1 MVVLDWLLLAV
12 LGVSLLLGA
21 WRGLVFEM
29 LSVLAWVVAFV
40 AAQWF
45 ATDVAQW
52 LPMSG
57 AANSMRY
64 AAGFLLTFV
73 VTAFTGGLVAV
84 LVKKMI
90 SVAGLGPVD
99 RVLGCAFGLVRGLVL
114 LLAAAVVIAMTPL
127 KTSVWW
133 TESAGAGFLGV
144 ALKGLKPL
152 VPQEFG
158 KYLP

>member
-29 LSVLAWVVAFV
+29 LSLLAWVVAFV

-73 VTAFTGGLVAV
+73 VTAFAGGLVAV

-133 TESAGAGFLGV
+133 TESAGADFLGV

>member
-1 MVVLDWLLLAV
+1 MVALDWLLLAV
-12 LGVSLLLGA
+12 LVVSLLLGA

-29 LSVLAWVVAFV
+29 LSLLAWVVAFV

-52 LPMSG
+52 LPMTG

-73 VTAFTGGLVAV
+73 VTAFAGGLVAV
-84 LVKKMI
+84 LIKKMI

>member
-12 LGVSLLLGA
+12 LAMSLLLGA

-29 LSVLAWVVAFV
+29 LSLLAWVVAFV

-73 VTAFTGGLVAV
+73 VTAFAGGLVAV

-90 SVAGLGPVD
+90 TVAGLGPVD

-114 LLAAAVVIAMTPL
+114 LMAAAVVIAMTPL

-133 TESAGAGFLGV
+133 TESVGAGFLGV

>member
-1 MVVLDWLLLAV
+1 MVALDWIFLGV

-29 LSVLAWVVAFV
+29 LSLSAWVVAFV

-45 ATDVAQW
+45 AADVAQW
-52 LPMSG
+52 LPMTGS
-57 AANSMRY
+57 ANSLRY

-73 VTAFTGGLVAV
+73 VAAFAGGLIAV
-84 LVKKMI
+84 LVKKMTA
-90 SVAGLGPVD
+90 VAGLAPVD
-99 RVLGCAFGLVRGLVL
+99 RVLGSVFGLVRGVVL

-127 KTSVWW
+127 HTSVWW
-133 TESAGAGFLGV
+133 NESVGAGFLGV

>member
-1 MVVLDWLLLAV
+1 MVALDWLLLAV
-12 LGVSLLLGA
+12 LMVSLLLGA

-29 LSVLAWVVAFV
+29 LSLLAWVLAFV

-52 LPMSG
+52 LPMTG
-57 AANSMRY
+57 AANSVRY

-73 VTAFTGGLVAV
+73 VTAFAGGLLAV

-127 KTSVWW
+127 KSSVWW
-133 TESAGAGFLGV
+133 TESAGAGLLGV

>member
-29 LSVLAWVVAFV
+29 LSLLAWVVAFV

-73 VTAFTGGLVAV
+73 VTAFAGGLVAV

>member
-1 MVVLDWLLLAV
+1 MVALDWIFLVV

-29 LSVLAWVVAFV
+29 LSLAAWIAAFFV
-40 AAQWF
+40 AQWF
-45 ATDVAQW
+45 AADVAQW
-52 LPMSG
+52 LPMKS
-57 AANSMRY
+57 AADSLRY

-73 VTAFTGGLVAV
+73 LAAFAGGLIAV
-84 LVKKMI
+84 LVKKMTA
-90 SVAGLGPVD
+90 VAGLAPVD
-99 RVLGCAFGLVRGLVL
+99 RVLGSAFGLVRGVVL
-114 LLAAAVVIAMTPL
+114 LLAAAVVIAMTPFH
-127 KTSVWW
+127 TSVWW
-133 TESAGAGFLGV
+133 KESIGAGFLGV

>member
-1 MVVLDWLLLAV
+1 MAGLDWFFVVV

-29 LSVLAWVVAFV
+29 FSLAAWVAAFFI
-40 AAQWF
+40 AQWF
-45 ATDVAQW
+45 AADVAHW
-52 LPMSG
+52 LPMTG
-57 AANSMRY
+57 AAEPLRY

-73 VTAFTGGLVAV
+73 VAAFVGGVLAV
-84 LVKKMI
+84 LVKKLI
-90 SVAGLGPVD
+90 TVAGLAPVD
-99 RVLGCAFGLVRGLVL
+99 RVLGSLFGLVRGVVL

-127 KTSVWW
+127 KNSIWW
-133 TESAGAGFLGV
+133 NESAGAGFLSI

>member
-1 MVVLDWLLLAV
+1 MVALDWLLLAV
-12 LGVSLLLGA
+12 LVVSLLLGA

-29 LSVLAWVVAFV
+29 LSLLAWVVAFV

-52 LPMSG
+52 LPMTG

-73 VTAFTGGLVAV
+73 VTAFAGGLVAV
-84 LVKKMI
+84 LIKKMI

-133 TESAGAGFLGV
+133 TESTGAGFLGV

>member
-12 LGVSLLLGA
+12 LAMSLLLGV

-29 LSVLAWVVAFV
+29 LSLLAWVVAFV

-73 VTAFTGGLVAV
+73 VTAFAGGLIAV

-114 LLAAAVVIAMTPL
+114 LMAAAVVIAMTPL
-127 KTSVWW
+127 KTSFWW
-133 TESAGAGFLGV
+133 TESVGAGFLGV